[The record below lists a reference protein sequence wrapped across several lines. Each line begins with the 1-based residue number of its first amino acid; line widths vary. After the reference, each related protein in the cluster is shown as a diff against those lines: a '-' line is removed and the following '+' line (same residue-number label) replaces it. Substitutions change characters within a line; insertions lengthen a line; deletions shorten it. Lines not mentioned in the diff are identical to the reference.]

1 MPYQNTAVLSHLL
14 ASKWFRLVLAG
25 LILPAINAGLNMLIQ
40 TTPVPLF
47 LDSIGTGVAAVM
59 GLPYGLITAVA
70 TNLLEEVF
78 TGFAGTHAPF
88 AICGMATAL
97 IVWWMVRTQRT
108 QTPMQFI
115 YGTFLVALAN
125 SILGAVIAVF
135 VYGGGTGTNIDV
147 AVAGF
152 ALALDNI
159 ISAAFLAR
167 LAVNLLDKAP
177 VVLAAMLTARFLRPT
192 AR

>member
-1 MPYQNTAVLSHLL
+1 MPYQNTAVPSRLL